1 MPSATAPPAA
11 PMEPVALAHAR
22 FEALVLPHLDRL
34 LGFARRRT
42 GDEAA
47 AEDAVQEACVR
58 AWTAFGELRDPASAR
73 AWLYRI
79 LRTVLA
85 DARERDERRA
95 RLVSITRLEDAHES
109 LLAGPDGDADPV
121 FAEVAARLDG
131 AVVRAALA
139 AVPEDFAVPVELH
152 DIDGLKYQE
161 IADVLGVPIG
171 TVMSRISRGRRLL
184 AGAVALHR
192 RAWLDDGAAPAA
204 HPAARA
210 ARAAGAAPRRPP
222 TDPRR
227 ERRP

>member
-1 MPSATAPPAA
+1 MRSSPADLPP
-11 PMEPVALAHAR
+11 PDPVTLAHAR
-22 FEALVLPHLDRL
+22 FHALVLPHLDRL

-42 GDEAA
+42 RDEAA
-47 AEDAVQEACVR
+47 AEDAVQECCVR
-58 AWTAFGELRDPASAR
+58 AWTGFAELRDPASAR

-95 RLVSITRLEDAHES
+95 RLVSITRLEEAHEA

-184 AGAVALHR
+184 AGAVAVHR
-192 RAWLDDGAAPAA
+192 RAWLDDAAPNGV
-204 HPAARA
+204 PNARTVGD
-210 ARAAGAAPRRPP
+210 RPAGAS
-222 TDPRR
+222 PRR

>member
-1 MPSATAPPAA
+1 VS
-11 PMEPVALAHAR
+11 LAHAR
-22 FEALVLPHLDRL
+22 FDALVLPHLDRL

-58 AWTAFGELRDPASAR
+58 AWTGFAELRDPASAR

-85 DARERDERRA
+85 DARTRDDRRA
-95 RLVSITRLEDAHES
+95 RLVSVTRLEDAHES

-139 AVPEDFAVPVELH
+139 AVPEDFAAAVELH

-192 RAWLDDGAAPAA
+192 RAWLDDATAARPAA
-204 HPAARA
+204 ARVAGTASGPARRPAA
-210 ARAAGAAPRRPP
+210 
-222 TDPRR
+222 DPRR
-227 ERRP
+227 GRRP

>member
-1 MPSATAPPAA
+1 MPTLPADLPPD
-11 PMEPVALAHAR
+11 PVALAHAR
-22 FEALVLPHLDRL
+22 FHALVLPHLDRL

-58 AWTAFGELRDPASAR
+58 AWTGFAELRDPASAR

-85 DARERDERRA
+85 DARERDDRRA
-95 RLVSITRLEDAHES
+95 RLVSITRLEDAHEA
-109 LLAGPDGDADPV
+109 LLAGRDADADPV
-121 FAEVAARLDG
+121 FAEVAARLDS

-139 AVPEDFAVPVELH
+139 AVPDDFSAAVELH

-161 IADVLGVPIG
+161 VADVLGVPIG

-192 RAWLDDGAAPAA
+192 RAWLDAVAPDAPAPGA
-204 HPAARA
+204 EAAARLVAGARRPAADRA
-210 ARAAGAAPRRPP
+210 PARRP
-222 TDPRR
+222 
-227 ERRP
+227 